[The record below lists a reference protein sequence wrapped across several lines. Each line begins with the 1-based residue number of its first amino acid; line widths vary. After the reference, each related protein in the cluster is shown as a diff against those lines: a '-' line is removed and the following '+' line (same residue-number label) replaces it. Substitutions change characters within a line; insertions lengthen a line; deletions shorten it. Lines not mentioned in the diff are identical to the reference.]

1 MNYAESLEFL
11 AGLRRFGLKFGLE
24 TAQALAARAGH
35 PERQLA
41 FIHVAGTNG
50 KGSTCAFLES
60 LLRQSG
66 RRVGLYTSPHL
77 VSFRERIQLNRVPIP
92 EADVARLLTRLR
104 PWLESYLAEEHP
116 TFFELV
122 TVLALMW
129 FAEQGCDVVVWETGM
144 GGRLDA
150 TNIVTP
156 LAAVITNIG
165 WDHMAWLGSTLAA
178 IAAEKAGILKP
189 GVPAF
194 TATEEPEAWKV
205 IEAQAQHLG
214 APLTRVTHDG
224 AEADFAA
231 RAGLALRGEHQVL
244 NAALA
249 VAVVRALAERFP
261 VSEAQLLQGLRT
273 ARWDGRFQVRR
284 SPAGGTVVLDGA
296 HNASAFAVLQRA
308 LAAEFPGQRYVL
320 VLGLLA
326 DKDAVSAVDLL
337 GPGAAR
343 VVLVPVTNSRA
354 GDPQVLAELFRQH
367 FPTLALTRA
376 AGIAEALESLAREPL
391 VVVAGS
397 LYLIGETLSLWQDP
411 SDAERALNDWG
422 PTR

>member
-11 AGLRRFGLKFGLE
+11 AGLHRFGLKFGLE
-24 TAQALAARAGH
+24 TSHALAARAGH
-35 PERQLA
+35 PESRLA

-60 LLRQSG
+60 ILRQSG

-77 VSFRERIQLNRVPIP
+77 VSFRERIQLDRVPIP
-92 EADVARLLTRLR
+92 EDDVARLLTRMR
-104 PWLESYLAEEHP
+104 PWLECYPAEEHP

-129 FAEQGCDVVVWETGM
+129 FAEQGCDVVIWETGM

-156 LAAVITNIG
+156 LATVITNIG
-165 WDHMAWLGSTLAA
+165 WDHMAWLGSTLGA

-189 GVPAF
+189 GVPTF
-194 TATEEPEAWKV
+194 TATEDAEAWAV
-205 IEAQAQHLG
+205 IAAQAESVG
-214 APLTRVTHDG
+214 APLARITRDG
-224 AEADFAA
+224 PEADVAA
-231 RAGLALRGEHQVL
+231 KAGLPLRGEHQVL

-249 VAVVRALAERFP
+249 IAVVRALAPRFP
-261 VSEAQLLQGLRT
+261 VSEQDLQQGLRA

-284 SPAGGTVVLDGA
+284 SAGGGTVVLDGA

-343 VVLVPVTNSRA
+343 VVLVPVASSRG
-354 GDPQVLAELFRQH
+354 GDPQALAALFHTH
-367 FPTLALTRA
+367 FPGLAVSHA
-376 AGIAEALESLAREPL
+376 AGVASALESLAHEPL

-397 LYLIGETLSLWQDP
+397 LYLVGEVLGLWQGP